1 MAQLRARGMLFVAT
15 AVGVCVCA
23 DVPEL
28 GRCGWW
34 VAVIRSS
41 PNFCAQLMIFVLGQ
55 FGEEKHANRIAR
67 AIVDARRVAPIE
79 TTDQLAGIVAAAVPS
94 GATSGRRRRSHPAT
108 RTFQALRI
116 CVNDE
121 LAEVQSALAAAE
133 TLLRPGGRLAGIS
146 VTC

>member
-1 MAQLRARGMLFVAT
+1 MWVVGGGDTFISELLCTSHDVRGRA
-15 AVGVCVCA
+15 
-23 DVPEL
+23 
-28 GRCGWW
+28 
-34 VAVIRSS
+34 
-41 PNFCAQLMIFVLGQ
+41 Q